1 MQKIVILLYKAKNF
15 INGKMDYIN
24 MTMANAV
31 LPNRMKPSRDN
42 EKKNSKM
49 LILCGHRNVFLYPIR
64 IFFHFLDPFITV

>member
-31 LPNRMKPSRDN
+31 LLNWMKPSIDN
-42 EKKNSKM
+42 EKKN
-49 LILCGHRNVFLYPIR
+49 
-64 IFFHFLDPFITV
+64 